1 MSDHANALHTKQVE
15 YLLNIYRKHKDN
27 VNCVHKHIHSLKSEY
42 NFKCKAYLTLIQHVI
57 AHESNIDTLYAKES
71 KLMCKQCTIMN
82 NDCTQSMLSVIH
94 ELSELKQHHTL
105 FKTLFEVM
113 FIYDEH
119 KTMNEHVK
127 IYFANVNEM
136 KTLFDIVAVKYKLTT
151 TTTATTRA
159 CVVEKYKEMFDSNE
173 CHYERVFPFDVL
185 FEFIRNAKTIGDV
198 HMKRNAESVKLKAL
212 EHEKNN
218 LFIQLKRIEHQI
230 GLYKQLYKEK
240 KKHLDSLKHIH
251 NTYSHLSHSNNNNI
265 QLNTIEQVNH
275 LIIQLTLTEQNIE
288 LLKSQLSTN
297 EDIKSEYSLSSELHS
312 LKSIV
317 NCYQSRLISVDD
329 RNNSEDKVDRNV
341 ISSYKY
347 IDVIKK
353 EKTNEDE
360 VDDVDDDEEERQFEF
375 DGSIC
380 DEKYNKDEDAVN
392 NNNKTL
398 LCKSSVKYRS
408 MGGTVLEQTT
418 QQFNITRPRTTYK
431 ADCIKNS
438 IFPVIVPQTTAPNEA
453 HGCCNSISYCAN
465 NCI

>member
-1 MSDHANALHTKQVE
+1 MSDNANALYTKQVE
-15 YLLNIYRKHKDN
+15 YLLSIYHKHKDN
-27 VNCVHKHIHSLKSEY
+27 MNCIHKHIHSLKSEY

-57 AHESNIDTLYAKES
+57 AHESVIDTLYAKES
-71 KLMCKQCTIMN
+71 KLMCKQCTIIN
-82 NDCTQSMLSVIH
+82 NDYTQSMLSVIH
-94 ELSELKQHHTL
+94 ELSVLKQHYTL
-105 FKTLFEVM
+105 FKTLFELM

-119 KTMNEHVK
+119 KTMYEHVK

-136 KTLFDIVAVKYKLTT
+136 KTLFDIVAVKYKSTT
-151 TTTATTRA
+151 TTSTRVY
-159 CVVEKYKEMFDSNE
+159 VVEKYKEVFDSDDE
-173 CHYERVFPFDVL
+173 CVFPFDVL

-198 HMKRNAESVKLKAL
+198 LIKRNAESVKLKAL

-240 KKHLDSLKHIH
+240 QKHLDSLKHIY
-251 NTYSHLSHSNNNNI
+251 NTYSHLSHSNSNSNNM

-288 LLKSQLSTN
+288 LLKSQLSTT

-317 NCYQSRLISVDD
+317 NCYQSRLVSVDD
-329 RNNSEDKVDRNV
+329 RNSEDKVDRNV

-360 VDDVDDDEEERQFEF
+360 GNEDDEEERQFEF

-438 IFPVIVPQTTAPNEA
+438 IFPVVIPQTTAPNEA
-453 HGCCNSISYCAN
+453 HGCISYCMN

>member
-1 MSDHANALHTKQVE
+1 MSDNANALYTKQVE
-15 YLLNIYRKHKDN
+15 YLLSIYRKHKDN
-27 VNCVHKHIHSLKSEY
+27 MNCIHKHIHSLKSEY

-71 KLMCKQCTIMN
+71 KLMCKQFTIIN
-82 NDCTQSMLSVIH
+82 NDYTQSMLSVVH
-94 ELSELKQHHTL
+94 ELSVLKQHYTL

-119 KTMNEHVK
+119 KTVNEHVK

-136 KTLFDIVAVKYKLTT
+136 KTLFDIVAVKYKSTS
-151 TTTATTRA
+151 TANTRA
-159 CVVEKYKEMFDSNE
+159 CVVEKYKEVFDSNE
-173 CHYERVFPFDVL
+173 CQYECVFPFDVL

-198 HMKRNAESVKLKAL
+198 HMKRNAESVKLNAL

-251 NTYSHLSHSNNNNI
+251 NTYSRLSQCSNNI

-317 NCYQSRLISVDD
+317 NCYQSRLVTVDD
-329 RNNSEDKVDRNV
+329 NSSEDKGERNV

-360 VDDVDDDEEERQFEF
+360 GNDDDEEEHQFEF

-392 NNNKTL
+392 NNNNNTL

-431 ADCIKNS
+431 TDCIKNS
-438 IFPVIVPQTTAPNEA
+438 IFPVVVPQTTAPNEA
-453 HGCCNSISYCAN
+453 HGCCNSISYCAT